1 MSTHE
6 NVIYLRRTYPELT
19 LEDIGDRV
27 GVTKVRVHTILKQ
40 AGLPTKAI
48 SNAVHSCGYCH
59 KLFAKKPTRRFCRE
73 CKASHLLA
81 TYTCDGCGNSFKRK
95 RSLQETKT
103 NSQGHRH
110 IFCSRRCYHASRY
123 LTHPI
128 GKTYF

>member
-1 MSTHE
+1 MSTYE
-6 NVIYLRRTYPELT
+6 NVVYFRRTYPELT

-48 SNAVHSCGYCH
+48 SNALHSCGYCH
-59 KLFAKKPTRRFCRE
+59 KLFAKKPTRRICRE
-73 CKASHLLA
+73 CASSYILA

-95 RSLQETKT
+95 RSLQKMKT
-103 NSQGHRH
+103 NSQGHKH

-123 LTHPI
+123 LTHPVA
-128 GKTYF
+128 KAYF

>member
-1 MSTHE
+1 MSTYE

-59 KLFAKKPTRRFCRE
+59 KLFVKKPTRRFCRE
-73 CKASHLLA
+73 CNASHFLA
-81 TYTCDGCGNSFKRK
+81 TYTCDGCGSQFKRK
-95 RSLQETKT
+95 RSLQEMKT
-103 NSQGHRH
+103 NSQGHKH

-123 LTHPI
+123 LTHPVE
-128 GKTYF
+128 KTYF

>member
-27 GVTKVRVHTILKQ
+27 GVTKVRVQTILKQ